1 MTTSENK
8 KYIDFTPAAR
18 NESADELHDSVT
30 YFPLRGLFTG
40 HFHLFTGSEAD
51 ESVYERPADFVR
63 LVVEYDQSGQPSVVT
78 FEVLDDQDTWQ
89 DITNDADETAL
100 LNSFEP
106 WIEEFYSTF
115 MFVTSPDDW
124 EVLDEEIVPE
134 NVDDVP
140 GQQIFNFNN
149 DGDVYLNTN
158 KDQCCR
164 KKVCERDQCCDVDPT
179 PWQEIEND
187 EYLRYNGHL

>member
-18 NESADELHDSVT
+18 NESTDELHDSVT

-63 LVVEYDQSGQPSVVT
+63 LVVEYDQTGQPSVVT
-78 FEVLDDQDTWQ
+78 FEVLSEQDTWQ
-89 DITNDADETAL
+89 DITSDADETAL

-124 EVLDEEIVPE
+124 EVLDEEIVDE
-134 NVDDVP
+134 NADDVP

-149 DGDVYLNTN
+149 DGDVYLNTSE
-158 KDQCCR
+158 KKCCN
-164 KKVCERDQCCDVDPT
+164 VDPT